1 MRIFIEDYNNNKQ
14 IELDKA
20 IEEAILFIDC
30 KEYEKDDSYLDL
42 FVLSS
47 NGDMN
52 AYEYLM
58 NSFAIYQS
66 IYKQIPEFLI
76 FLRPNIF
83 KEVLV
88 AYELFAKASDV
99 ELVTFSIEKALER
112 GVSKEW
118 LNDRYVEYSTMLN
131 HSADEY
137 IL

>member
-1 MRIFIEDYNNNKQ
+1 MKILIEDYNNNKQ

-20 IEEAILFIDC
+20 IEEAILFIDR

-47 NGDMN
+47 NGEMN

-88 AYELFAKASDV
+88 AYELFAKAIDV

>member
-1 MRIFIEDYNNNKQ
+1 
-14 IELDKA
+14 
-20 IEEAILFIDC
+20 
-30 KEYEKDDSYLDL
+30 
-42 FVLSS
+42 
-47 NGDMN
+47 
-52 AYEYLM
+52 M

-88 AYELFAKASDV
+88 AYELFAKAIDV